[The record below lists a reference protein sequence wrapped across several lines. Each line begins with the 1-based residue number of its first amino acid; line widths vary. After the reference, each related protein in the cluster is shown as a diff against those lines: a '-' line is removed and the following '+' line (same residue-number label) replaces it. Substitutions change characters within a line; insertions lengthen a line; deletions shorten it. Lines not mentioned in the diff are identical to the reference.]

1 MNGITARATT
11 SVADLRDRGCRRFA
25 TQEELPKL
33 LRDVIVTSLDK
44 EHRVVRD
51 TFNGAGALQ
60 FLRRDTGPVAVVD
73 AVVSPLK
80 EFLVAITK
88 LAVDGLIPCLRA
100 IGIAQGEIVVG
111 RHPKQPDLRC
121 WMLNPFIQFV
131 AEEFMAF
138 SEERVE

>member
-1 MNGITARATT
+1 MNGITARTTT

-44 EHRVVRD
+44 EHRVVRN

-80 EFLVAITK
+80 EFLVAITE
-88 LAVDGLIPCLRA
+88 LAVDGFIPCLRA
-100 IGIAQGEIVVG
+100 IGIAQGGIFDAG
-111 RHPKQPDLRC
+111 C
-121 WMLNPFIQFV
+121 
-131 AEEFMAF
+131 
-138 SEERVE
+138 